1 MSTVKKRLSMK
12 KYREENYSSVTN
24 PRIKNKELKTCTLCP
39 AKYYSNSV
47 HDRFCSQC
55 RKKARRM
62 YA

>member
-1 MSTVKKRLSMK
+1 MSSVKKKLSMK

-39 AKYYSNSV
+39 AKYYSNSKF
-47 HDRFCSQC
+47 DRFCDPC
-55 RKKARRM
+55 RKRASRM